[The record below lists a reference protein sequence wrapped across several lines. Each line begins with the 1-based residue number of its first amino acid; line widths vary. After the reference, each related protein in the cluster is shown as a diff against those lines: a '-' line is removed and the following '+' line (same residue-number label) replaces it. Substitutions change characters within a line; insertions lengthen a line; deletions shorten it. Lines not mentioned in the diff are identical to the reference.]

1 MERDLLAIGRAL
13 STPARAAMVG
23 LMFDGQAHP
32 AGELCATAGV
42 ATATGSQHLAVL
54 VDSGLVGVTRRGRFK
69 YFRILDADTAFA
81 LESLGR
87 SGLPAVTSLRLSAE
101 QRRLRAARTCYD
113 HLAGQ
118 LGVALTEML
127 RRRAWLSDDLSS
139 VTSVGRLEFLRW
151 SIVVE
156 DLEAGRR
163 AVVRSCVDWTERRPH
178 LAGALGAA
186 LSSLALSEGW
196 VRRVVNGR
204 GLMVTPIGRSA
215 LAELDVTLP
224 EHSDNT
230 GQR

>member
-23 LMFDGQAHP
+23 LMFDGQEHP

-42 ATATGSQHLAVL
+42 ATATGSQHLAVV

-69 YFRILDADTAFA
+69 HFRLLDADTASA
-81 LESLGR
+81 LEALSR
-87 SGLPAVTSLRLSAE
+87 PGLPTVTSLKMSAE

-118 LGVALTEML
+118 LGVAVTEML
-127 RRRAWLSDDLSS
+127 RRRSWLADDLSS
-139 VTSVGRLEFLRW
+139 VTSVGRLELSRW

-163 AVVRSCVDWTERRPH
+163 AVVRSCIDWTERRPH
-178 LAGALGAA
+178 VAGALGAA
-186 LSSLALSEGW
+186 LSSLALSESW
-196 VRRVVNGR
+196 VCRVASRR
-204 GLMVTPIGRSA
+204 GLKVTPIGRKA
-215 LAELDVTLP
+215 LVALGVTLP
-224 EHSDNT
+224 EHLDNT
-230 GQR
+230 DRR